1 MTCCTQSHCPQRR
14 LRFGGDRQGAS
25 KTFRA
30 VPPENRPVLQKV
42 YRRPVM
48 RRQEPAERS
57 RHICGTSLESSMLLK
72 ATLTQTAWAGS
83 NKKNSA
89 FQFRY
94 QRLKTRRG
102 VKRATIAVA
111 HAQLIA
117 LYWVLRNGV
126 PYHLNYA
133 QLSGIG
139 KAERKQTT
147 W

>member
-1 MTCCTQSHCPQRR
+1 
-14 LRFGGDRQGAS
+14 
-25 KTFRA
+25 
-30 VPPENRPVLQKV
+30 
-42 YRRPVM
+42 
-48 RRQEPAERS
+48 
-57 RHICGTSLESSMLLK
+57 MLLK

-126 PYHLNYA
+126 PYQQQRQQLEQQEREFLIRHHLHRLA
-133 QLSGIG
+133 QLGYT
-139 KAERKQTT
+139 A
-147 W
+147 